1 MNGNNILIGTMSGS
15 TFTAFAAVKS
25 HDISSAADSFETA
38 SATQQEWKEFMPGRK
53 EWSINVNYL
62 VLENASSN
70 IEDLMKVG
78 SVYAIRIKDR
88 NGSYKISGNA
98 ICLQCKQNYIRGNLA
113 TGSFAL
119 KGSGPLVNT

>member
-1 MNGNNILIGTMSGS
+1 MKIPGVGEAKARRIIEYREQNGR
-15 TFTAFAAVKS
+15 
-25 HDISSAADSFETA
+25 FE
-38 SATQQEWKEFMPGRK
+38 S
-53 EWSINVNYL
+53 
-62 VLENASSN
+62 

-88 NGSYKISGNA
+88 DGSYKISGNA